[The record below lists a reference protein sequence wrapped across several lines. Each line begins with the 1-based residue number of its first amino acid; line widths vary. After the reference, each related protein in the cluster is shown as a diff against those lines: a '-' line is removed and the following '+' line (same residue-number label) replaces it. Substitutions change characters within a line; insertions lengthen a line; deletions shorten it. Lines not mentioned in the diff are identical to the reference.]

1 MMQMHSHG
9 HGAHHAQGGSPPPAL
24 PDGPAGWAGRHQA
37 VGQAG
42 GWRQLLREP
51 IDQRAWDHQFS
62 REVSSET
69 LLSRSVALT
78 PGVFADLLAIGRQSP
93 WWSLE
98 PSRRRML
105 GSLAQQQHH
114 AFEVI
119 AKAWA
124 AQQRWLI
131 GLQMSDLRDIQTE
144 LASRMTA
151 AGNWPKKE
159 QLEWRAKKNKA
170 LDSLDDSR
178 LAGERLFSELRL
190 LLQLGQ
196 AALEFS
202 QTKLQTPVL
211 WTLGAKEVDP
221 RTLQERAQAAVQK
234 TPGPSGPPLDL
245 WRSYQGTLLALEQAA
260 AAGRSLD
267 REKDIAELAANL
279 LSEALLEHNGM
290 FISTFALLDQQIEKL
305 KADQEVIQATS
316 TLLQQ
321 QSALRRTSV
330 QTLLLEADFGVRS

>member
-1 MMQMHSHG
+1 MQMHSHG
-9 HGAHHAQGGSPPPAL
+9 HGAHHPQAGRPPQVL
-24 PDGPAGWAGRHQA
+24 PDGPAGWGSRHHA

-42 GWRQLLREP
+42 GWRQLLKEP
-51 IDQRAWDHQFS
+51 IDKQAWDHQFS
-62 REVSSET
+62 SEISSET

-78 PGVFADLLAIGRQSP
+78 PGVLPELLAIGRQSP

-114 AFEVI
+114 TFEVI

-124 AQQRWLI
+124 AQQSWLI
-131 GLQMSDLRDIQTE
+131 KLQIADIRDIQAE

-159 QLEWRAKKNKA
+159 QLEWLAKKNKT

-190 LLQLGQ
+190 SLQLGQ
-196 AALEFS
+196 ASLEFT

-211 WTLGAKEVDP
+211 WVLGAQEVDQQP
-221 RTLQERAQAAVQK
+221 LRDRAQRTVQK
-234 TPGPSGPPLDL
+234 TPGPAGPPLDL
-245 WRSYQGTLLALEQAA
+245 WRSYQATLLSLEQAD
-260 AAGRSLD
+260 AAGRSLH
-267 REKDIAELAANL
+267 REKEVAELAANL
-279 LSEALLEHNGM
+279 LSEALLEYNGM
-290 FISTFALLDQQIEKL
+290 FISTFSLLDHQIEKL
-305 KADQEVIQATS
+305 EADQEVIQATAV
-316 TLLQQ
+316 LLQQ

-330 QTLLLEADFGVRS
+330 QTLLLETDFGVGS

>member
-1 MMQMHSHG
+1 MQMHSHG
-9 HGAHHAQGGSPPPAL
+9 HGAHHPQAGRPPQAL
-24 PDGPAGWAGRHQA
+24 PDGPAGWGSRHHA

-42 GWRQLLREP
+42 GWRQLLKEP
-51 IDQRAWDHQFS
+51 IDKQAWDHQFS
-62 REVSSET
+62 SEISSET

-78 PGVFADLLAIGRQSP
+78 PGVLPELLAIGRQSP

-98 PSRRRML
+98 PGRRRML

-114 AFEVI
+114 TFEVI

-124 AQQRWLI
+124 AQQSWLI
-131 GLQMSDLRDIQTE
+131 KLQIADIRDIQAE

-159 QLEWRAKKNKA
+159 QLEWLAKKNKT

-190 LLQLGQ
+190 SLQLGQ
-196 AALEFS
+196 ASLEFT

-211 WTLGAKEVDP
+211 WVLGAQEVGQQPLRD
-221 RTLQERAQAAVQK
+221 RAQRAVQK
-234 TPGPSGPPLDL
+234 TPGPAGPPLDL
-245 WRSYQGTLLALEQAA
+245 WRSYQATLLSLEQAD
-260 AAGRSLD
+260 AAGRSLH
-267 REKDIAELAANL
+267 REKEVAELAANL
-279 LSEALLEHNGM
+279 LSEALLEYNGM
-290 FISTFALLDQQIEKL
+290 FISTFSLLDHQIEKL
-305 KADQEVIQATS
+305 EADKEVIQATAV
-316 TLLQQ
+316 LLQQ

-330 QTLLLEADFGVRS
+330 QTLLLETDFGVRS

>member
-1 MMQMHSHG
+1 MQMHSHG
-9 HGAHHAQGGSPPPAL
+9 HGAHHPQAGRPPQAL
-24 PDGPAGWAGRHQA
+24 PDGPAGWGSRHHA

-42 GWRQLLREP
+42 GWRQLLKEP
-51 IDQRAWDHQFS
+51 VDKQAWDHRFS
-62 REVSSET
+62 SEISSET

-78 PGVFADLLAIGRQSP
+78 PGVLLELLAIGRQSP

-98 PSRRRML
+98 PSRRRMF

-124 AQQRWLI
+124 AQQSWLI
-131 GLQMSDLRDIQTE
+131 KLQIADIRDIQAE

-159 QLEWRAKKNKA
+159 QLEWLAKKNKT

-190 LLQLGQ
+190 SLQLGQ
-196 AALEFS
+196 ASLEFT

-211 WTLGAKEVDP
+211 WVLGAQEVDQQP
-221 RTLQERAQAAVQK
+221 LRDRAQRTVQK
-234 TPGPSGPPLDL
+234 TPGPAGPPLDL
-245 WRSYQGTLLALEQAA
+245 WRSYQATLLSLEQAD
-260 AAGRSLD
+260 AAGRSLH
-267 REKDIAELAANL
+267 REKEVAELAANL
-279 LSEALLEHNGM
+279 LSEALLEYNGM
-290 FISTFALLDQQIEKL
+290 FISTFSLLDHQIEKL
-305 KADQEVIQATS
+305 EADKEVIQATAV
-316 TLLQQ
+316 LLQQ

-330 QTLLLEADFGVRS
+330 QTLLLETDFGVGS

>member
-1 MMQMHSHG
+1 MQMHSHG
-9 HGAHHAQGGSPPPAL
+9 HGAHHPQAGRPPQAL
-24 PDGPAGWAGRHQA
+24 PDGPAGWGSRHHA

-42 GWRQLLREP
+42 GWRQLLKEP
-51 IDQRAWDHQFS
+51 VDKQAWDHRFS
-62 REVSSET
+62 SEISSET

-78 PGVFADLLAIGRQSP
+78 PGVLPELLAIGRQSP

-98 PSRRRML
+98 PSRRRMF

-124 AQQRWLI
+124 AQQSWLI
-131 GLQMSDLRDIQTE
+131 KLQIADIRDIQAE

-159 QLEWRAKKNKA
+159 QLEWLAKKNKT

-190 LLQLGQ
+190 SLQLGQ
-196 AALEFS
+196 ASLEFT

-211 WTLGAKEVDP
+211 WVLGAQEVDQQP
-221 RTLQERAQAAVQK
+221 LRDRAQRTVQK
-234 TPGPSGPPLDL
+234 TPGPAGPPLDL
-245 WRSYQGTLLALEQAA
+245 WRSYQATLLSLEQAD
-260 AAGRSLD
+260 AAGRSLH
-267 REKDIAELAANL
+267 REKEVAELAANL
-279 LSEALLEHNGM
+279 LSEALLEYNGM
-290 FISTFALLDQQIEKL
+290 FISTFSLLDHQIEKL
-305 KADQEVIQATS
+305 EADKEVIQATAV
-316 TLLQQ
+316 LLQQ

-330 QTLLLEADFGVRS
+330 QTLLLETDFGVGS

>member
-1 MMQMHSHG
+1 MQMHSHG
-9 HGAHHAQGGSPPPAL
+9 HGAHHPQAGRPPQAL
-24 PDGPAGWAGRHQA
+24 PDGPAGWGSRHHA

-42 GWRQLLREP
+42 GWRQLLKEP
-51 IDQRAWDHQFS
+51 VDKQAWDHRFS
-62 REVSSET
+62 SEISSET

-78 PGVFADLLAIGRQSP
+78 PGVLPELLAIGRQSP

-98 PSRRRML
+98 PSRRRMF

-124 AQQRWLI
+124 AQQSWLI
-131 GLQMSDLRDIQTE
+131 KLQIADIRDIQAE

-159 QLEWRAKKNKA
+159 QLEWLARKNKT

-190 LLQLGQ
+190 SLQLGQ
-196 AALEFS
+196 ASLEFT

-211 WTLGAKEVDP
+211 WVLGAQEVDQQP
-221 RTLQERAQAAVQK
+221 LRDRAQRTVQK
-234 TPGPSGPPLDL
+234 TPGPAGPPLDL
-245 WRSYQGTLLALEQAA
+245 WRSYQATLLSLEQAD
-260 AAGRSLD
+260 AAGRSLH
-267 REKDIAELAANL
+267 REKEVAELAANL
-279 LSEALLEHNGM
+279 LSEALLEYNGM
-290 FISTFALLDQQIEKL
+290 FISTFSLLDHQIEKL
-305 KADQEVIQATS
+305 EADKEVIQATAV
-316 TLLQQ
+316 LLQQ

-330 QTLLLEADFGVRS
+330 QTLLLETDFGVGS

>member
-1 MMQMHSHG
+1 MQMHSHG
-9 HGAHHAQGGSPPPAL
+9 HGAHHPQAGRPPQAL
-24 PDGPAGWAGRHQA
+24 PDGPAGWGSRHHA

-42 GWRQLLREP
+42 GWRQLLKEP
-51 IDQRAWDHQFS
+51 IDKQAWDHQFS
-62 REVSSET
+62 SEISSET

-78 PGVFADLLAIGRQSP
+78 PGVLPELLAIGRQSP

-98 PSRRRML
+98 PGRRRML

-114 AFEVI
+114 TFEVI

-124 AQQRWLI
+124 AQQSWLI
-131 GLQMSDLRDIQTE
+131 KLQIADIRDIQAE

-159 QLEWRAKKNKA
+159 QLEWLAKKNKT

-190 LLQLGQ
+190 SLQLGQ
-196 AALEFS
+196 ASLEFT

-211 WTLGAKEVDP
+211 WVLGAQEVGQQPLRD
-221 RTLQERAQAAVQK
+221 RAQRAVQK
-234 TPGPSGPPLDL
+234 TPGPAGPPLDL
-245 WRSYQGTLLALEQAA
+245 WRSYQATLLSLERAD
-260 AAGRSLD
+260 AAGRSLH
-267 REKDIAELAANL
+267 REKEVAEFAANL
-279 LSEALLEHNGM
+279 LSEALLEYNGM
-290 FISTFALLDQQIEKL
+290 FISTFSLLDHQIEKL
-305 KADQEVIQATS
+305 EADKEVIQATAV
-316 TLLQQ
+316 LLQQ

-330 QTLLLEADFGVRS
+330 QTLLLETDFGVRS

>member
-1 MMQMHSHG
+1 MQMHSHG
-9 HGAHHAQGGSPPPAL
+9 HGAHHPQAGRPPQAL
-24 PDGPAGWAGRHQA
+24 PDGPAGWGSRHHA

-42 GWRQLLREP
+42 GWRQLLKEP
-51 IDQRAWDHQFS
+51 VDKQAWDHRFS
-62 REVSSET
+62 SEISSET

-78 PGVFADLLAIGRQSP
+78 PGVLPELLAIGRQSP

-98 PSRRRML
+98 PSRRRMF

-124 AQQRWLI
+124 AQQSWLI
-131 GLQMSDLRDIQTE
+131 KLQIADIRDIQAE

-159 QLEWRAKKNKA
+159 QLEWLAKKNKT

-190 LLQLGQ
+190 SLQLGQ
-196 AALEFS
+196 ASLEFT

-211 WTLGAKEVDP
+211 WVLGAQEVDQQP
-221 RTLQERAQAAVQK
+221 LRDRAQRTVQK
-234 TPGPSGPPLDL
+234 PPGPAGPPLDL
-245 WRSYQGTLLALEQAA
+245 WRSYQATLLSLEQAD
-260 AAGRSLD
+260 AAGRSLH
-267 REKDIAELAANL
+267 REKEVAELAANL
-279 LSEALLEHNGM
+279 LSEALLEYNGM
-290 FISTFALLDQQIEKL
+290 FISTFSLLDHQIEKL
-305 KADQEVIQATS
+305 EADKEVIQATAV
-316 TLLQQ
+316 LLQQ
-321 QSALRRTSV
+321 QSALKRTSV
-330 QTLLLEADFGVRS
+330 QTLLLETDFGVGS

>member
-1 MMQMHSHG
+1 MQMHSHG
-9 HGAHHAQGGSPPPAL
+9 HGAHHPQAGRPPQAL
-24 PDGPAGWAGRHQA
+24 PDGPAGWGSRHHA

-42 GWRQLLREP
+42 GWRQLLKEP
-51 IDQRAWDHQFS
+51 IDKQAWDHQFS
-62 REVSSET
+62 SEISSET

-78 PGVFADLLAIGRQSP
+78 PGVLPELLAIGRQSP

-114 AFEVI
+114 TFEVI

-124 AQQRWLI
+124 AQQSWLI
-131 GLQMSDLRDIQTE
+131 KLQIADIRDIQAE

-159 QLEWRAKKNKA
+159 QLEWLAKKNKT

-190 LLQLGQ
+190 SLQLGQ
-196 AALEFS
+196 ASLEFT

-211 WTLGAKEVDP
+211 WVLGAQEVGQQP
-221 RTLQERAQAAVQK
+221 LRGRAQRAVQK
-234 TPGPSGPPLDL
+234 TPGPAGPPLDL
-245 WRSYQGTLLALEQAA
+245 WRSYQATLLSLEQAD
-260 AAGRSLD
+260 AAGRSLH
-267 REKDIAELAANL
+267 REKEVAEFAANL
-279 LSEALLEHNGM
+279 LSEALLEYNGM
-290 FISTFALLDQQIEKL
+290 FISTFSLLDHQIEKL
-305 KADQEVIQATS
+305 EADKEVIQATAV
-316 TLLQQ
+316 LLQQ

-330 QTLLLEADFGVRS
+330 QTLLLETDFGVRS

>member
-1 MMQMHSHG
+1 MQMHSHG
-9 HGAHHAQGGSPPPAL
+9 HGAHHLQAGRTPQAL
-24 PDGPAGWAGRHQA
+24 PDGPAGWGSRHHA

-42 GWRQLLREP
+42 GWRQLLKEP
-51 IDQRAWDHQFS
+51 VDKQAWDHRFS
-62 REVSSET
+62 SEISSET

-78 PGVFADLLAIGRQSP
+78 PGVLPELLAIGRQSP

-98 PSRRRML
+98 PSRRRMF

-124 AQQRWLI
+124 AQQSWLI
-131 GLQMSDLRDIQTE
+131 KLQIADIRDIQAE

-159 QLEWRAKKNKA
+159 QLEWLAKKNKT

-190 LLQLGQ
+190 SLQLGQ
-196 AALEFS
+196 ASLEFT

-211 WTLGAKEVDP
+211 WVLGAQEVDQQP
-221 RTLQERAQAAVQK
+221 LRDRAQRTVQK
-234 TPGPSGPPLDL
+234 TPGPAGPPLDL
-245 WRSYQGTLLALEQAA
+245 WRSYQATLLSLEQAD
-260 AAGRSLD
+260 AAGRSLH
-267 REKDIAELAANL
+267 REKEVAELAANL
-279 LSEALLEHNGM
+279 LSEALLEYNGM
-290 FISTFALLDQQIEKL
+290 FISTFSLLDHQIEKL
-305 KADQEVIQATS
+305 EADKEVIQATAV
-316 TLLQQ
+316 LLQQ

-330 QTLLLEADFGVRS
+330 QTLLLETDFGVGS